1 MFCSMYKCLFI
12 DMCIY
17 MDMNNYAKIIR
28 YILTY
33 PKAGKEEIDFGY
45 KTAFCSLD
53 IGHFMYTVLTM

>member
-1 MFCSMYKCLFI
+1 
-12 DMCIY
+12 MCIY